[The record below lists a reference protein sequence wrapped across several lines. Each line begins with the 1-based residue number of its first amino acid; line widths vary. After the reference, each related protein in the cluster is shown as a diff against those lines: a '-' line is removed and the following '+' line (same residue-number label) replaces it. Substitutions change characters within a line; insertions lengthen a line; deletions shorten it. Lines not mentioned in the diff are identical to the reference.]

1 MRFWI
6 MLAFAALASTLA
18 APAQPQRP
26 KPERIVTT
34 NVCADQLALALAD
47 RHHIISVSKLATQ
60 PEISNF
66 AKAAQGLPVNN
77 ARAEE
82 IVMLRP
88 DLILGDIYTG
98 RHANNLARTIGV
110 PVHVIN
116 AGASID
122 DVRTIIRDAAKA
134 LGQEARG
141 TTLINEMDSRIRK
154 VRQLKAA
161 SITALVYEPNGLTSG
176 NGTLTDDILSKAGL
190 KNIAS
195 QLTSSAYATVP
206 LEQVVSTAPQLLI
219 LDDSYSKSS
228 SRAQAILRHPAFLS
242 LKGRTSIYRIPSRL
256 WLCPGPWIA
265 EAVERLAT
273 QRARLPEG

>member
-6 MLAFAALASTLA
+6 IFTAALLSVLTAHA
-18 APAQPQRP
+18 KPQR
-26 KPERIVTT
+26 ILTT

-47 RHHIISVSKLATQ
+47 RQHIISVSRLATQ
-60 PEISNF
+60 SEISNF
-66 AKAAQGLPVNN
+66 AGAAHGIPVNN

-82 IVMLRP
+82 IVMLKP

-98 RHANNLARTIGV
+98 KHANNLAKTIGV
-110 PVHVIN
+110 PVHVIG
-116 AGASID
+116 AGASIN
-122 DVRTIIRDAAKA
+122 DVRAIISDAAKA
-134 LGQEARG
+134 LGQDARG
-141 TTLINEMDSRIRK
+141 AHLINEMDTRIKTAR
-154 VRQLKAA
+154 RLNAA
-161 SITALVYEPNGLTSG
+161 PITALVYEPNGLTSG

-190 KNIAS
+190 INLAP

-228 SRAQAILRHPAFLS
+228 SRAQSILRHPAFLS
-242 LKGRTSIYRIPSRL
+242 LKGRTKIYPIPSRL

-265 EAVERLAT
+265 EAVERLAAE
-273 QRARLPEG
+273 RARIPAG